1 MNHARPEL
9 WRLSWPRAN
18 TEFISRRFWRREEVK
33 RSGIQGR
40 VLLCSQVE
48 IKKDASSI
56 YSKYLQAN
64 KSCNADE
71 IFYLIGKNKKMTDK
85 TIISVHIPKTAGS
98 SFKKILEA
106 YFEDKI
112 LFDYEDAPINTPP
125 FFRKYKALKDSF
137 LTPKR
142 LHGNARCI
150 HGHFMPYKYSR
161 LDRNKTLFVTWLR
174 NPLER
179 MISHYKYWIRTYT
192 PQSPRLHRKIVEE
205 KWSLE
210 DFCFSPATRN
220 FYAQFLWSFP
230 LELFDFIGITESF
243 DEDLQVFGQKFLSK
257 EALKS
262 ESENVAP
269 PEAARFSPSESFRVR
284 FEDFHAEDYR
294 MYRKTF
300 IQRQRPAPPV
310 PH

>member
-1 MNHARPEL
+1 
-9 WRLSWPRAN
+9 
-18 TEFISRRFWRREEVK
+18 
-33 RSGIQGR
+33 
-40 VLLCSQVE
+40 
-48 IKKDASSI
+48 
-56 YSKYLQAN
+56 
-64 KSCNADE
+64 
-71 IFYLIGKNKKMTDK
+71 MTDK
-85 TIISVHIPKTAGS
+85 TIISVHLPKTAGS

-150 HGHFMPYKYSR
+150 HGHFLPYKYSR

-179 MISHYKYWIRTYT
+179 MISHYRYWVRSYT
-192 PQSPRLHRKIVEE
+192 PNSSRLHRKIVEE

-210 DFCFSPATRN
+210 DFCFSHFMRN

-230 LELFDFIGITESF
+230 LEKFDFIGITENF
-243 DEDLQVFGQKFLSK
+243 DADLQTFGQKFLSK
-257 EALKS
+257 RKIKS
-262 ESENVAP
+262 VSENVAP
-269 PEAARFSPSESFRVR
+269 LRDKHCLPSENFRKK
-284 FEDFHAEDYR
+284 FEKFHAVDYQL
-294 MYRKTF
+294 YRK
-300 IQRQRPAPPV
+300 ALV
-310 PH
+310 KK